1 LAWREEGIQVG
12 FSKRTVRKLCI
23 VAMVF
28 IIVAVP
34 LTGAPASASSGTLSI
49 TSNTTLSEDHH
60 GSIVIAADNVT
71 LDCAGHTVSGPG
83 ELDAGILLDGRSGV
97 TITGCQVS
105 GFQSGF
111 FLTSASG
118 NTFEGNFASAN
129 QHEGV
134 LSVGGSSNNVLDGNT
149 SKDNGNTGFV
159 FEGAQGNV
167 LRNNAAIANGIST
180 ESGGFYLIS
189 SSHNLLQQNVSVGN
203 GFIGFGFADSGS
215 NVVDKNEARANL
227 DNGFAGSGDNNT
239 FSMNRSVGN
248 FRRGFAFA
256 ESSGLVLLGNEA
268 VGNEGFFGYEVH
280 VGSAMMWRGNS
291 AIGNGGGFLLD
302 TVNHSVFKG
311 NIARN
316 TDTDFDG
323 FAIGP
328 SSSGNEFRGNSSVR
342 NGQDGFR
349 IFEGSN
355 DNVFEMNQA
364 NENRYDGFTIQSS
377 NGNLLE
383 TNQAM
388 LNGARGFSVLFGS
401 SGNTMRRNVAC
412 RNGELDAFDD
422 HAGTGN
428 VWEANIFCTS
438 NI

>member
-1 LAWREEGIQVG
+1 MTALRRGFQVG
-12 FSKRTVRKLCI
+12 FGKRTVRRLCI
-23 VAMVF
+23 VAAGF
-28 IIVAVP
+28 ITAVP
-34 LTGAPASASSGTLSI
+34 LMGAPASASSGTLYI
-49 TSNTTLSEDHH
+49 TSNTTLTEDHD

-97 TITGCQVS
+97 TITDCQVR
-105 GFQSGF
+105 GFQIGF

-118 NTFEGNFASAN
+118 NTFEDNLASAN

-134 LSVGGSSNNVLDGNT
+134 LVAGSSDNVFDGNT
-149 SKDNGNTGFV
+149 SKDNGSIGFF

-167 LRNNAAIANGIST
+167 LRRNTAIANGISS
-180 ESGGFYLIS
+180 ESSGFFLGS
-189 SSHNLLQQNVSVGN
+189 SSNNLLEKNLSVGN
-203 GFIGFGFADSGS
+203 GYIGFLLLGGNGNVLDS
-215 NVVDKNEARANL
+215 NEARANL
-227 DNGFAGSGDNNT
+227 DNGFHLHGSVNST
-239 FSMNRSVGN
+239 LSMNRSVGN
-248 FRRGFAFA
+248 FRRGFGFI
-256 ESSGLVLLGNEA
+256 EVSGLVLLGNEA

-280 VGSAMMWRGNS
+280 VGSAMTWRGNS

-302 TVNHSVFKG
+302 SVNHSVFTG

-316 TDTDFDG
+316 TDIDFDG

-364 NENRYDGFTIQSS
+364 NENRYDGFSIQSS

-401 SGNTMRRNVAC
+401 SGNSLRRNLAC
-412 RNGELDAFDD
+412 RNSEVDAFDD
-422 HAGTGN
+422 HAGAGN